1 MILQLAAGWG
11 FGKTFWGNEDGDGE
25 MQHTHTRRSALFL
38 FFVVRQIKIKKS
50 ALRCFRIKKGSI

>member
-11 FGKTFWGNEDGDGE
+11 FGETETE
-25 MQHTHTRRSALFL
+25 TERCSTHTRRSALFL

-50 ALRCFRIKKGSI
+50 ALRCFRI